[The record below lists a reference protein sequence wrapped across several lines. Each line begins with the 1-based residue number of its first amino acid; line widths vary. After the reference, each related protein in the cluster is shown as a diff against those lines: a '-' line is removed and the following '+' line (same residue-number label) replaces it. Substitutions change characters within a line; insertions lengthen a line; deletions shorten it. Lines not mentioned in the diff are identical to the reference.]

1 MMDEN
6 QQLVFIEY
14 FFLTFISEN
23 YNAKNTYLF
32 CCIYEIR
39 IITVNS
45 LVKSQ
50 ESQQNK
56 HVVVKQK

>member
-23 YNAKNTYLF
+23 YNAKNTYIFVVFMKLGLLLL
-32 CCIYEIR
+32 
-39 IITVNS
+39 TVWSN
-45 LVKSQ
+45 LMNH
-50 ESQQNK
+50 NK
-56 HVVVKQK
+56 INT

>member
-23 YNAKNTYLF
+23 YNPKNTYLF
-32 CCIYEIR
+32 CCIHEIR

>member
-6 QQLVFIEY
+6 QLVFIEY

-23 YNAKNTYLF
+23 YNAKNTYIF
-32 CCIYEIR
+32 CCIHEIR

-45 LVKSQ
+45 LVKSH
-50 ESQQNK
+50 ESQQKK
-56 HVVVKQK
+56 HIVVKQK